1 MQEIPI
7 LYQDESI
14 IVVDKPV
21 DLPTHKNKHLA
32 YDAPYL
38 TKLVGDQVGQ
48 WVYNVHRLDAKTS
61 GIMVLALSSELAT
74 ILTRQFEDRTVTK
87 TYLAVVKGLPGSGT
101 FDQPVLDR
109 KKGRR
114 VSARTDYRCLETS
127 QTDLSS
133 KGVDNI
139 PLSLLELTPHTGRWH
154 QIRQHCAQQRFDI
167 IGDTQH
173 GDWTLNRLITEK
185 TGVHRLCLHA
195 HKLGIQH
202 PATGKTVAWES
213 PMPGEF
219 LKIWEC
225 WPPDNY

>member
-1 MQEIPI
+1 MEKIPI
-7 LYQDESI
+7 LFQDDAI
-14 IVVDKPV
+14 VVVDKPV

-61 GIMVLALSSELAT
+61 GIMVLALSSEIAKT
-74 ILTRQFEDRTVTK
+74 VTRQFEERTVVK
-87 TYLAVVKGLPGSGT
+87 TYRAIVKGLPGEGI

-114 VSARTDYRCLETS
+114 VQAQTDYRTLATF
-127 QTDLSS
+127 TTNLSS
-133 KGVDNI
+133 KGLDNV

-154 QIRQHCAQQRFDI
+154 QIRQHCSQQRYDI

-173 GDWTLNRLITEK
+173 GDWTLNRLITETTK
-185 TGVHRLCLHA
+185 VQRLCLHA
-195 HKLGIQH
+195 HRLHFRH
-202 PATGKTVAWES
+202 PVSGEEVEYVAEQPEAFETILSFWQE
-213 PMPGEF
+213 
-219 LKIWEC
+219 K
-225 WPPDNY
+225 